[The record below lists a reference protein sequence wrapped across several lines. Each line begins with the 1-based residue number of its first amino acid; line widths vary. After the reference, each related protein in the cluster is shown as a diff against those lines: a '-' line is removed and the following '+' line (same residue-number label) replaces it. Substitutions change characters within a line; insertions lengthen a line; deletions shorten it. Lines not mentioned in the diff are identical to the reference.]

1 MKSFFQFIFSVL
13 ERIAPK
19 IGARLALYFFLKPYP
34 LNIRR
39 EDQELFQ
46 NSKSKH
52 FTLYGKQ
59 IHYYVFGNAPYVL
72 CSHGF
77 SGSVGQF
84 SEMIRAF
91 RRENVGVIALDLPG
105 HGKSSSGSSNALE
118 FSEAIEKILSI
129 ESISMVVA
137 HSLSGV
143 AMAII
148 MEKSGLRPL
157 KQVLLATSVESKDIM
172 TDFIKEI
179 HAGYRIREQL
189 VNLLQ
194 RRFNRSFNDFSVFEI
209 FNELHNLP
217 PTLYVLDEDDTK
229 IPIEHLDKM
238 SHIKHV
244 QTMRTQG
251 LGHNKILWNQDV
263 IKEVLKFY
271 REQ

>member
-1 MKSFFQFIFSVL
+1 
-13 ERIAPK
+13 
-19 IGARLALYFFLKPYP
+19 
-34 LNIRR
+34 
-39 EDQELFQ
+39 LF
-46 NSKSKH
+46 
-52 FTLYGKQ
+52 
-59 IHYYVFGNAPYVL
+59 
-72 CSHGF
+72 SHGF

-91 RRENVGVIALDLPG
+91 QQESCGVIALDLPG
-105 HGKSSSGSSNALE
+105 HGKSSSGSSNAIE
-118 FSEAIEKILSI
+118 FSETIEKVLSI

-137 HSLSGV
+137 HSLSGI
-143 AMAII
+143 AMAIS
-148 MEKSGLRPL
+148 MEQSGLRPL

-179 HAGYRIREQL
+179 NASYRIREQL

-209 FNELHNLP
+209 FNEMHDLP
-217 PTLYVLDEDDTK
+217 PTLYILDEDDAK

-238 SHIKHV
+238 SQINRVK
-244 QTMRTQG
+244 TMRTQG